1 MFTDEPING
10 PQRKNTNR
18 DRDREPS
25 NDYNG
30 FTYMAGSVSKELKT
44 LANNNEMD

>member
-1 MFTDEPING
+1 MLK
-10 PQRKNTNR
+10 RKNTNR

-30 FTYMAGSVSKELKT
+30 FTYMAQSVSKELIN
-44 LANNNEMD
+44 LAKD